1 VAAVARSGWGAMPNK
16 CDEKPGDEMS
26 LERLFADQE
35 TPLLAYAASLTRD
48 AGTAQDIV
56 QEAFMKLHLHLDTV
70 RQPKPWLYRTV
81 HHLALNQR
89 RTLGRIVPFNTDQNA
104 AIEPT
109 DTAPGP
115 WEQVE
120 KIEMLSQAR
129 RCLASLDPESRE
141 LIRLKFE
148 EGLSY
153 QEIGVRMGIRSGNV
167 GYRLHH
173 VLKDLAI
180 ELKEFGGNS

>member
-1 VAAVARSGWGAMPNK
+1 MSDK
-16 CDEKPGDEMS
+16 CDNNPGEERS

-48 AGTAQDIV
+48 AGAAQDIV
-56 QEAFMKLHLHLDTV
+56 QEAFMKLHLHFDTM
-70 RQPKPWLYRTV
+70 RQPKSWLYRTV

-89 RTLGRIVPFNTDQNA
+89 RTLGRMVPFDQDQNG
-104 AIEPT
+104 AIEPP

-120 KIEMLSQAR
+120 KIEMVSQAR

-141 LIRLKFE
+141 LIRLKFD

-153 QEIGVRMGIRSGNV
+153 QEIGVRMGISSGNV

-173 VLKDLAI
+173 VLKDLAT